1 MQYKGYEFEEVDVS
15 EWMRYDA
22 DKQAAYHEWLQSIT
36 FGDATRPAGR
46 SQEATKPEG
55 TFTGNRSSEIRRMF
69 LDGGRRIQ
77 MTAEEFA
84 EKFGVHP
91 VDNHFRRPLLKLLEP
106 GEVLRVSLGAG
117 LISVFTEFDAMTG
130 SNLEADAYRRQGAI
144 SERERI
150 KGLVSAL
157 AVDFAGNALT
167 GIYKAN
173 LFAAIDLGL
182 TVSDISQE
190 ATTTK

>member
-15 EWMRYDA
+15 EWMKYDA
-22 DKQAAYHEWLQSIT
+22 EKQAAYHEWLQSIT
-36 FGDATRPAGR
+36 FGE
-46 SQEATKPEG
+46 QEDNHQADLAIEG
-55 TFTGNRSSEIRRMF
+55 TFKGNRSKEIRRMF

-117 LISVFTEFDAMTG
+117 LISVFTEFDERTG
-130 SNLEADAYRRQGAI
+130 SHLEAEAYRKQGAI
-144 SERERI
+144 SEREKI
-150 KGLVSAL
+150 LAIIDEVMPKGLLYNGYTMAL
-157 AVDFAGNALT
+157 KAKIT
-167 GIYKAN
+167 G
-173 LFAAIDLGL
+173 
-182 TVSDISQE
+182 E
-190 ATTTK
+190 

>member
-22 DKQAAYHEWLQSIT
+22 EKQAAYHEWLQSIT
-36 FGDATRPAGR
+36 FGDATRPAAR
-46 SQEATKPEG
+46 SQVASNPEG

-77 MTAEEFA
+77 MTAEEFV
-84 EKFGVHP
+84 EKFGVNP

-117 LISVFTEFDAMTG
+117 LISVFTEFYATTG
-130 SNLEADAYRRQGAI
+130 SNLEAEAYRRQGAI
-144 SERERI
+144 SERERCLAI
-150 KGLVSAL
+150 IDEVMPKGLLYNGYTMAL
-157 AVDFAGNALT
+157 KAKIT
-167 GIYKAN
+167 GAQ
-173 LFAAIDLGL
+173 
-182 TVSDISQE
+182 S
-190 ATTTK
+190 

>member
-22 DKQAAYHEWLQSIT
+22 EKQAAYHEWLQSIT
-36 FGDATRPAGR
+36 FGDSARPAGL
-46 SQEATKPEG
+46 SQEASKPEG
-55 TFTGNRSSEIRRMF
+55 AFTGNRSKEIRRMF

-77 MTAEEFA
+77 MTAEEFV

-117 LISVFTEFDAMTG
+117 LISVFTEFDG
-130 SNLEADAYRRQGAI
+130 EDGKNLEAEAYRQQGAT

-150 KGLVSAL
+150 LAIIDEVMPGGIMLKGYKLAL
-157 AVDFAGNALT
+157 IAKIKG
-167 GIYKAN
+167 
-173 LFAAIDLGL
+173 
-182 TVSDISQE
+182 E
-190 ATTTK
+190 

>member
-1 MQYKGYEFEEVDVS
+1 MQYKGYEFEVVDVS
-15 EWMRYDA
+15 EWMQYDA
-22 DKQAAYHEWLQSIT
+22 EKQAAYHEWLQSIM
-36 FGDATRPAGR
+36 FGEPEDNHQAGR
-46 SQEATKPEG
+46 AIEG

-77 MTAEEFA
+77 MTAEEFV
-84 EKFGVHP
+84 EKFGVYP

-117 LISVFTEFDAMTG
+117 LISVFTEFDAMT
-130 SNLEADAYRRQGAI
+130 SSHLETEAYRRQGAI

-150 KGLVSAL
+150 KGLVAAL

-182 TVSDISQE
+182 TASDISKHCQE
-190 ATTTK
+190 

>member
-22 DKQAAYHEWLQSIT
+22 EKQAAYHEWLQSIT
-36 FGDATRPAGR
+36 FGDATRQAGR
-46 SQEATKPEG
+46 SQVASNPEG
-55 TFTGNRSSEIRRMF
+55 TFTGNRSKEIRRMF

-77 MTAEEFA
+77 MTAEEFV
-84 EKFGVHP
+84 EKFGVNP

-117 LISVFTEFDAMTG
+117 LISVFTEFYGEAVK
-130 SNLEADAYRRQGAI
+130 NLEAEAYMRQGAI

-150 KGLVSAL
+150 LAIIDEVMPGGIMLKGYKLAL
-157 AVDFAGNALT
+157 IAKIKG
-167 GIYKAN
+167 
-173 LFAAIDLGL
+173 
-182 TVSDISQE
+182 E
-190 ATTTK
+190 

>member
-15 EWMRYDA
+15 EWMQYDA
-22 DKQAAYHEWLQSIT
+22 EKQAAYHEWLQSIT

-46 SQEATKPEG
+46 SQEAAKPEG

-69 LDGGRRIQ
+69 LGGGRRIQ

-117 LISVFTEFDAMTG
+117 LISVFTEFGGKAG
-130 SNLEADAYRRQGAI
+130 SHLEAEAHRKQGAI

-150 KGLVSAL
+150 LAIIDEVMPEGIILKGYKLAL
-157 AVDFAGNALT
+157 IAKIT
-167 GIYKAN
+167 G
-173 LFAAIDLGL
+173 
-182 TVSDISQE
+182 E
-190 ATTTK
+190 

>member
-22 DKQAAYHEWLQSIT
+22 EKQAAYHEWLQSIT
-36 FGDATRPAGR
+36 FGDATRPAVL
-46 SQEATKPEG
+46 SQEAAKPEG

-106 GEVLRVSLGAG
+106 GEALRVSLGGG
-117 LISVFTEFDAMTG
+117 LIVVFTEFDAKASG
-130 SNLEADAYRRQGAI
+130 NLEAEAHKRQGI
-144 SERERI
+144 HLERERCLAIVDEVMPKGLLYNGYTMALKSRI
-150 KGLVSAL
+150 KGE
-157 AVDFAGNALT
+157 
-167 GIYKAN
+167 KA
-173 LFAAIDLGL
+173 
-182 TVSDISQE
+182 
-190 ATTTK
+190 

>member
-15 EWMRYDA
+15 EWMQYDA
-22 DKQAAYHEWLQSIT
+22 EKQAAYHEWLQSIT

-46 SQEATKPEG
+46 SQEAAKPEG

-84 EKFGVHP
+84 EKFGVYP

-117 LISVFTEFDAMTG
+117 SIVVFTEFDAKAG
-130 SNLEADAYRRQGAI
+130 GNLEAEAHKQQGVH

-150 KGLVSAL
+150 LSIIEEVMPSGIMLKGYKLAL
-157 AVDFAGNALT
+157 IAKIKG
-167 GIYKAN
+167 
-173 LFAAIDLGL
+173 
-182 TVSDISQE
+182 E
-190 ATTTK
+190 

>member
-36 FGDATRPAGR
+36 FGDSTRPAGR
-46 SQEATKPEG
+46 SQEAANPEG
-55 TFTGNRSSEIRRMF
+55 TFTGNRSKEIRRMF

-77 MTAEEFA
+77 MTAEEFV

-91 VDNHFRRPLLKLLEP
+91 VDNHFRRPLRKLLEP

-130 SNLEADAYRRQGAI
+130 SSLEAEACRRQGAI

-150 KGLVSAL
+150 LAIIDEVMPGGIMLKGYKLAL
-157 AVDFAGNALT
+157 IAKIKG
-167 GIYKAN
+167 
-173 LFAAIDLGL
+173 
-182 TVSDISQE
+182 E
-190 ATTTK
+190 

>member
-36 FGDATRPAGR
+36 FGEATRPAGR
-46 SQEATKPEG
+46 SQEAAKTEG

-77 MTAEEFA
+77 MTADEFV

-91 VDNHFRRPLLKLLEP
+91 VDNHFRRPLLKILEP

-117 LISVFTEFDAMTG
+117 LISVFTEFDERTG
-130 SNLEADAYRRQGAI
+130 SNMKAEAYRRQGAI

-150 KGLVSAL
+150 LAIIDEVMPKGLLYNGYTVAL
-157 AVDFAGNALT
+157 KAKIT
-167 GIYKAN
+167 G
-173 LFAAIDLGL
+173 
-182 TVSDISQE
+182 E
-190 ATTTK
+190 

>member
-1 MQYKGYEFEEVDVS
+1 MQYKGYEFEVVDAS
-15 EWMRYDA
+15 EWVQYDA
-22 DKQAAYHEWLQSIT
+22 EKQAAYHEWLQSIM
-36 FGDATRPAGR
+36 FGELEDNHQAGR
-46 SQEATKPEG
+46 AIER

-69 LDGGRRIQ
+69 LEGGRRIQ

-130 SNLEADAYRRQGAI
+130 SNMEAEAYRRQGAI
-144 SERERI
+144 SEREKI
-150 KGLVSAL
+150 LAIIDEVMPKGLLYNGYTMAL
-157 AVDFAGNALT
+157 
-167 GIYKAN
+167 K
-173 LFAAIDLGL
+173 
-182 TVSDISQE
+182 
-190 ATTTK
+190 